1 MSSENPISAE
11 LQAKI
16 DALEDE
22 NLRANI
28 LRYLNRPW
36 ARKKS
41 NEQIFDEM
49 VADYEEVMAE
59 RAKWRKWR
67 DDEVLAFVEHFKQE
81 MPNDYIEFVRQ
92 ERENNEID
100 GELWWRVGRL
110 IDRRIPDLD
119 FHDCTSLLGK
129 VRDYIQTQLRA
140 EQEGRL

>member
-1 MSSENPISAE
+1 MTTPNKISPE

-16 DALEDE
+16 DALPDE

-28 LRYLNRPW
+28 LRFLNRPW

-59 RAKWRKWR
+59 RAKWRKWG
-67 DDEVLAFVEHFKQE
+67 DDEVLDFVEYFKQE
-81 MPNDYIEFVRQ
+81 MPEDFAEFLRQ
-92 ERENNEID
+92 ERENNEIE
-100 GELWWRVGRL
+100 GELSLRVVRL
-110 IDRRIPDLD
+110 ADKWIPDLD

-129 VRDYIQTQLRA
+129 VRNHFRSL
-140 EQEGRL
+140 LN